1 VAAPLVLP
9 KPGEDLHAAVNRE
22 CLATRN
28 SVGVM
33 DASTLGKIDVK
44 GPDAREFL
52 NRIYSNAWSKLDP
65 GKCRYGLMLDE
76 NGMVMD
82 DGVTACLADDHF
94 HMTTTTG
101 GAARVYS
108 WLERWHQTEWPEL
121 KVRFTTTTDHW
132 ATVAVVGPNSRKV
145 LQKLCT
151 TSTSTRTPSSSWMAA
166 AAPWPGCRR
175 GCSASASPV
184 SWPTKSTWMPTTAAI
199 CGKK

>member
-132 ATVAVVGPNSRKV
+132 ATVAVAEPAG
-145 LQKLCT
+145 
-151 TSTSTRTPSSSWMAA
+151 AA
-166 AAPWPGCRR
+166 KAVHGHRLRQGRFQVHGWPQRHRGRAAGTGVPHQLLR
-175 GCSASASPV
+175 
-184 SWPTKSTWMPTTAAI
+184 
-199 CGKK
+199 